1 MRKGFS
7 LIELYIV
14 LAVLAIIAI
23 IGVPTLRNFYER
35 KALENTIWQLA
46 QDLRIAREKAI
57 TQQQDL
63 IAYIGEDEYYV
74 EFMQYGM
81 LQNPQTYNLHFVPGD
96 TTSRYF
102 KNVKFPRNI
111 KMQLVSPTLNINGK
125 NYLVIVFKAGGNT
138 DEIRGQAKI
147 VNSLNGRR
155 LSSDTNITSNNG
167 LVITGKNLTIN
178 LSYSIKIT
186 TTGKI
191 AMMY

>member
-23 IGVPTLRNFYER
+23 VGVPTLRSFYER

-81 LQNPQTYNLHFVPGD
+81 LQNPQTYGVHFIPGD
-96 TTSRYF
+96 TPSRYF
-102 KNVKFPRNI
+102 KRAKLPINI
-111 KMQLVSPTLNINGK
+111 KLQLVSPTIKINSK
-125 NYLVIVFKAGGNT
+125 EYLVIVFKPGGSP
-138 DEIRGQAKI
+138 DEIRGQIKI
-147 VNSLNGRR
+147 VNSLDGRR
-155 LSSDTNITSNNG
+155 LTSDINITGDG
-167 LVITGKNLTIN
+167 LIITGKNFTIN
-178 LSYSIKIT
+178 LSSSIKISI
-186 TTGKI
+186 TGKI
-191 AMMY
+191 AMTY